1 MKSIHLCQP
10 ISVYEISIPASAGVC
25 GCLLFISRYGQVQK
39 KDFVILCVSK
49 IFCMSLL
56 FYIRE
61 LYLITRPEGEQHMVL
76 SAPGLYVS
84 FYNSVGDHPQP
95 REAAGDPVT
104 CWFFI
109 LLCSPLRYNF
119 RQDVMHACDR
129 QMFPLQ
135 GACSLRYMFC
145 ARKTHE

>member
-1 MKSIHLCQP
+1 M
-10 ISVYEISIPASAGVC
+10 PAAHKQIWSGT
-25 GCLLFISRYGQVQK
+25 

-49 IFCMSLL
+49 IFCMSML

-61 LYLITRPEGEQHMVL
+61 LNVIKRPEGEQQMVL

-84 FYNSVGDHPQP
+84 FYNSVRDHPPPQKV
-95 REAAGDPVT
+95 ADDPVT

-119 RQDVMHACDR
+119 RQDVTHACDR
-129 QMFPLQ
+129 QMLLLQ

>member
-1 MKSIHLCQP
+1 M
-10 ISVYEISIPASAGVC
+10 PAFHKQIWSGT
-25 GCLLFISRYGQVQK
+25 

-49 IFCMSLL
+49 IFCMILL

>member
-1 MKSIHLCQP
+1 M
-10 ISVYEISIPASAGVC
+10 PAFHKQIWSGT
-25 GCLLFISRYGQVQK
+25 

-61 LYLITRPEGEQHMVL
+61 LYLIKRPEGEQHMVL

-95 REAAGDPVT
+95 REAADNPVI
-104 CWFFI
+104 CLKFMSDSVI
-109 LLCSPLRYNF
+109 PLRYTF
-119 RQDVMHACDR
+119 R
-129 QMFPLQ
+129 
-135 GACSLRYMFC
+135 
-145 ARKTHE
+145 